1 MAALLN
7 GKTIVESIK
16 GTVLDL
22 TVAGD
27 LDVTGKADLGKV
39 VSKEGT
45 SFTVGGNAEI
55 ADVAVLA
62 GSTSVNGNLSTTKSF
77 TSTGSLQVSGTSTF
91 AGETKLAGNNT
102 LLGAVAFNGN
112 TTLEGQNTLGET
124 TFNVS
129 SSVAQGQTF
138 AKEIKLSANTVE
150 LSVGQDEV

>member
-1 MAALLN
+1 MERLF
-7 GKTIVESIK
+7 
-16 GTVLDL
+16 
-22 TVAGD
+22 
-27 LDVTGKADLGKV
+27 
-39 VSKEGT
+39 SKEGT

-102 LLGAVAFNGN
+102 LLGAVAFLMVILL
-112 TTLEGQNTLGET
+112 LEGQNTLGET
-124 TFNVS
+124 TFNVA

-138 AKEIKLSANTVE
+138 VKEGKHI
-150 LSVGQDEV
+150 